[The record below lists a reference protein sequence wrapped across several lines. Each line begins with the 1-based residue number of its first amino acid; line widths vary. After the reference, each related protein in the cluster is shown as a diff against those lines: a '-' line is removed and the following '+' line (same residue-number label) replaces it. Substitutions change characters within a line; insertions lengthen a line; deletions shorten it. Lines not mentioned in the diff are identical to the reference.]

1 MNKKIN
7 DQEIILKI
15 KSGEIDLFKIIV
27 DRYYDYIFLLIKK
40 KIFNLDD
47 AEDLIQNVFISFY
60 KSIENFDEK
69 KPIKPYLYT
78 IALNE
83 LKMFY
88 RQYIKTLRLNENI
101 EIEDKKT
108 IEEFYQEEDFIFLD
122 FNDKEKKIIQLLI
135 EGYHYQEISKKLK
148 IPLNTVKSIIRRLRL
163 KIQKK
168 NYEK

>member
-40 KIFNLDD
+40 KIFNLED
-47 AEDLIQNVFISFY
+47 AEDLTQNVFINFY

-135 EGYHYQEISKKLK
+135 EGYHYQQISKKLK